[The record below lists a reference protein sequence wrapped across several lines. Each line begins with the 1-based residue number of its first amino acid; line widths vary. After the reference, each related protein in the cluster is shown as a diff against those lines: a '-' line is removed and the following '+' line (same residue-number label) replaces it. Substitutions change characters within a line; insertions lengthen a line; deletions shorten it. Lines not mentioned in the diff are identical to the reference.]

1 MKYKELF
8 YLAKKITKSNNKFI
22 NFANLVALISVIV
35 GCLALLLSLSILNG
49 FDKKLRETAIK
60 FTSDICVRTINNS
73 EIENADEVRN
83 QILEN
88 KKIKEVV
95 PVLQTE
101 GIVSTPKYTEGISLQ
116 SLNPQNDIKNFV
128 QNIIEG
134 DFSFSTVDANEIIIG
149 KSLAKKLNAKLGD
162 KLMIYA
168 LKCKDNISFSAASFS
183 QFTIKAI
190 YSSGMEQY
198 DNSVVFFPYLALA
211 NFLEKPHTVATYF
224 EIYLHNTDNHNRKN
238 HNIKNVNQV
247 AFQIDDKLGFP
258 FISFTFYEI
267 NRPIFAWIELQ
278 KEPIPIVLAII
289 SLVASF
295 NIITMLIITVVE
307 KSHSIGILRTIGLS
321 NKKIILIFVAI
332 AVRTAFLGALIGLT
346 LSSIFVFLQ
355 NKFSL
360 ITLDSKIYFIDRLPI
375 EMELIYV
382 VGVLGL
388 VLVFS
393 LLASL
398 VPSIISV
405 RISPVK
411 AIRFK

>member
-1 MKYKELF
+1 LKNKELF

-22 NFANLVALISVIV
+22 NFANLVALISVVV

-60 FTSDICVRTINNS
+60 FTSDICVITINGS
-73 EIENADEVRN
+73 EIEDIDEVRN

-88 KKIKEVV
+88 KNIRDAL

-116 SLNPQNDIKNFV
+116 SINPQNDIKNFA

-134 DFSFSTVDANEIIIG
+134 EFSFSTVDANEIIIG
-149 KSLAKKLNAKLGD
+149 KALAKKLNAKLGD

-168 LKCKDNISFSAASFS
+168 LKSKDNISFSAASFS

-211 NFLEKPHTVATYF
+211 NFLEKPPTVATYF
-224 EIYLHNTDNHNRKN
+224 EIYLHDIDN
-238 HNIKNVNQV
+238 VYQV
-247 AFQIDDKLGFP
+247 AYQIDDHLGFP
-258 FISFTFYEI
+258 FFSSTFYEI
-267 NRPIFAWIELQ
+267 NSSIFKWIELQ

-321 NKKIILIFVAI
+321 NKKIILIFVSI
-332 AVRTAFLGALIGLT
+332 ALRTAFIGSIIGLA

-355 NKFSL
+355 TKFSL

-375 EMELIYV
+375 DMELIYV
-382 VGVLGL
+382 IRVLGL
-388 VLVFS
+388 ALIFS

-398 VPSIISV
+398 IPSIIAV
-405 RISPVK
+405 RVSPVK

>member
-1 MKYKELF
+1 LKNKELF
-8 YLAKKITKSNNKFI
+8 FIAKRITKSNNKFI
-22 NFANLVALISVIV
+22 NFANLVALVSVIV

-60 FTSDICVRTINNS
+60 FTSDISVRTINGSDIENS
-73 EIENADEVRN
+73 EEIRN
-83 QILEN
+83 QILQ
-88 KKIKEVV
+88 IKEIKNAL

-101 GIVSTPKYTEGISLQ
+101 GIIASTKYTEGIALQ
-116 SLNPQNDIKNFV
+116 SISPQNDIKKFA

-134 DFSFSTVDANEIIIG
+134 EFAFSADDANEVFIG
-149 KSLAKKLNAKLGD
+149 NSLARKLNAKIGD
-162 KLMIYA
+162 KIMIYA
-168 LKCKDNISFSAASFS
+168 IKSKDNLSFESANYS

-198 DNSVVFFPYLALA
+198 DNSVVFFPYLSLA
-211 NFLEKPHTVATYF
+211 NFLEKSPNTATYF
-224 EIYLHNTDNHNRKN
+224 EIYLHNIENAAR
-238 HNIKNVNQV
+238 V
-247 AFQIDDKLGFP
+247 AYQIDDKLGFP
-258 FISFTFYEI
+258 FFSLTYYEI
-267 NRPIFAWIELQ
+267 NQSIFSWIELQ
-278 KEPIPIVLAII
+278 KQPIPIVLAII

-321 NKKIILIFVAI
+321 NKKIILIFVSI
-332 AVRTAFLGALIGLT
+332 ALRTAFLGAIIGLT

-360 ITLDSKIYFIDRLPI
+360 ITLDSKIYFVDRLPI
-375 EMELIYV
+375 DMELIYV

-388 VLVFS
+388 TLIFS
-393 LLASL
+393 LFASL
-398 VPSIISV
+398 IPSIIAV
-405 RISPVK
+405 RVPPIK